1 MITVLWHKGDFW
13 RLNKTDIIIKNAYKS
28 NLIFIFMKKYAL
40 VLVLLLLSINF
51 VSAEKTILID
61 KYHDTDNWWGD
72 PEGTGK
78 ILSQE
83 LSSLGFNNKVGTEP
97 FSDEV
102 LKEVDIVFLWNP
114 NNPLE
119 ESEIT
124 ALTKFV
130 ENGGSLLVLASHE
143 YDMIEPT
150 RESINSLL
158 EPFGIRVMKNGTD
171 DPSNRQGCS
180 CTPIIHNLAK
190 HPINEG
196 ITSIVL
202 YKPASLELKGN
213 AIAIARG
220 DNDTFAIGKEPLGGE
235 NVIVAA
241 VSEKGN
247 GKVAVVG
254 SSFIFDNGKIGDLN
268 NKQFAKNLFTWLGG
282 TSKQSIP
289 SWSLYLSLVLAIF
302 LLYTLYLKKRNI
314 KK

>member
-1 MITVLWHKGDFW
+1 
-13 RLNKTDIIIKNAYKS
+13 
-28 NLIFIFMKKYAL
+28 MKKYAI
-40 VLVLLLLSINF
+40 VLIILLISLNF

-72 PEGTGK
+72 PEGTGR

-83 LSSLGFNNKVGTEP
+83 LDSLGFKNKISTAP
-97 FSDEV
+97 FTDEA
-102 LKEVDIVFLWNP
+102 LRGVDIVLLWNP

-119 ESEIT
+119 ENEIT
-124 ALTKFV
+124 SLTKFV
-130 ENGGSLLVLASHE
+130 ENGGSVLVLASHE

-150 RESINSLL
+150 RDSINSLL

-171 DPSNRQGCS
+171 DPTNRQGCS

-190 HPINEG
+190 HPINDG
-196 ITSIVL
+196 ITSIIL
-202 YKPASLELKGN
+202 YKPASLELKDN
-213 AIAIARG
+213 AIALARG
-220 DNDTFAIGKEPLGGE
+220 DNDTFALGSEPLGGE
-235 NVIVAA
+235 NVIVVA
-241 VSEKGN
+241 VSEKDK
-247 GKVAVVG
+247 GKVAVIG

-268 NKQFAKNLFTWLGG
+268 NKQFAKNLFAWLGD

-302 LLYTLYLKKRNI
+302 LVYTLYLKKRDI